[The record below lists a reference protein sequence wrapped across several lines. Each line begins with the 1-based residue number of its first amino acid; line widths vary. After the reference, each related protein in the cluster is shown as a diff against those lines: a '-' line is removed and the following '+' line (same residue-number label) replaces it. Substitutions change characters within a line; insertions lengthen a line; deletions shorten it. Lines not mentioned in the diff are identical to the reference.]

1 MQLKN
6 LNILLNQW
14 GKYVVQQSRSRLTKG
29 KKNVDKNLYNSIK
42 YNLES
47 NQKGSTLFFEM
58 LDYGKFQDQGVK
70 GKDPSIID
78 KWTKGRLK
86 GKQKAPNSPFS
97 YKSKMP
103 PSTPLA
109 NWAKKRGIRLRND
122 KGQFVRGNYK
132 SIGYVLSK
140 FIYAQGIKPSL
151 FFTKSLET
159 SRKRYSNELAK
170 ALAKDIEDNIKN
182 K

>member
-42 YNLES
+42 YQLQN
-47 NQKGSTLFFEM
+47 NNKGAILFFEM
-58 LDYGKFQDQGVK
+58 LSYGKFQDQGVK

-78 KWTKGRLK
+78 RWTKGRLK

-97 YKSKMP
+97 YKTKMP
-103 PSTPLA
+103 PSTPLGE
-109 NWAKKRGIRLRND
+109 WAKKRNIRLRND

-170 ALAKDIEDNIKN
+170 ALAKDIEDNLKN